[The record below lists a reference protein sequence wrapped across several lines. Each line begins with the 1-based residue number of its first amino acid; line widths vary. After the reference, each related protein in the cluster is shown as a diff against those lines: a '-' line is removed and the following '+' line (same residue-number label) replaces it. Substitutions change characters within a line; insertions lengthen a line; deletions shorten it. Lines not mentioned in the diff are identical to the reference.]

1 MAIIKKNNKG
11 ETRYCDRTHVKLT
24 TTDLRDRLNEIINER
39 KRTTNKETK

>member
-1 MAIIKKNNKG
+1 MTSTIKNNKS

-39 KRTTNKETK
+39 NKVRETK